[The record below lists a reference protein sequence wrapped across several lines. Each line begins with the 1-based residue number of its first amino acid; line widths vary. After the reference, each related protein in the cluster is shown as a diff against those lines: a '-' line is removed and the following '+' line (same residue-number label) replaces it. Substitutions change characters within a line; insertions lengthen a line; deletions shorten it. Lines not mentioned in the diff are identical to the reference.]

1 MRQQRVRQGARR
13 RRPGLG
19 YARSVGTAVTVQGA
33 NKVGALMELKA
44 AVAQVD
50 RARQALSSKGGKGE
64 VKVNGPS
71 PSPFINQLDN

>member
-1 MRQQRVRQGARR
+1 M
-13 RRPGLG
+13 
-19 YARSVGTAVTVQGA
+19 RSVGTAVTVHGA
-33 NKVGALMELKA
+33 ISGRALMGLRA
-44 AVAQVD
+44 AVAGLD

>member
-1 MRQQRVRQGARR
+1 M
-13 RRPGLG
+13 
-19 YARSVGTAVTVQGA
+19 TVQGA
-33 NKVGALMELKA
+33 NKVGALMELRA

-50 RARQALSSKGGKGE
+50 RARLALSSKGGKGE